1 MGVPPL
7 ERSREWG
14 RIVRAPAKVA
24 TEPLDDLEIDLAWLL
39 MLAEQKTPGDPQ
51 VTDWGALV
59 AAVARHRAAVF
70 DVPVYDSPHARA
82 AALLQLLLHV
92 PALERSNALF
102 ASAVA
107 YAYLV
112 ASGVKVV
119 TSPEQVR
126 DLARLVKS
134 GEVSVRDIEQELR
147 RWSL

>member
-1 MGVPPL
+1 MSNL
-7 ERSREWG
+7 N
-14 RIVRAPAKVA
+14 
-24 TEPLDDLEIDLAWLL
+24 IDLAWLL
-39 MLAEQKTPGDPQ
+39 MLAEKRTPGDPQ

-59 AAVARHRAAVF
+59 AAVARHQAEIF
-70 DVPVYDSPHARA
+70 DVPVYDSPQTRA
-82 AALLQLLLHV
+82 AALLQLLIHV

-112 ASGVKVV
+112 ASGLKVV

-134 GEVSVRDIEQELR
+134 GEASVEDIARELGQ
-147 RWSL
+147 WSL

>member
-1 MGVPPL
+1 
-7 ERSREWG
+7 
-14 RIVRAPAKVA
+14 
-24 TEPLDDLEIDLAWLL
+24 LDNSGNLRIDLAWLL
-39 MLAEQKTPGDPQ
+39 MIAERKTPGDPQ
-51 VTDWGALV
+51 VSDWGALV
-59 AAVARHRAAVF
+59 AAVARHEAQIF
-70 DVPVYDSPHARA
+70 DIPVYDNPHARA

-107 YAYLV
+107 YAYLI

-134 GEVSVRDIEQELR
+134 GNASVHDIARELR
-147 RWSL
+147 QWSL

>member
-1 MGVPPL
+1 
-7 ERSREWG
+7 
-14 RIVRAPAKVA
+14 
-24 TEPLDDLEIDLAWLL
+24 LDDLEIDLAWLL

-59 AAVARHRAAVF
+59 AAIARHRARIF
-70 DVPVYDSPHARA
+70 GVPVYDSPHARA
-82 AALLQLLLHV
+82 AALLQLLIHV
-92 PALERSNALF
+92 PALERSNALY

-126 DLARLVKS
+126 DLARLVNS
-134 GEVSVRDIEQELR
+134 GEASVKDIERELLQ
-147 RWSL
+147 WSL

>member
-1 MGVPPL
+1 M
-7 ERSREWG
+7 RRA
-14 RIVRAPAKVA
+14 APARARA
-24 TEPLDDLEIDLAWLL
+24 TADPLNELSIDLAWLL
-39 MLAEQKTPGDPQ
+39 MLAEQRTPGDPQ

-59 AAVARHRAAVF
+59 AAVARHRAEIF
-70 DVPVYDSPHARA
+70 GVPVYDSPHARA

-112 ASGVKVV
+112 ASGQKVV
-119 TSPEQVR
+119 TTPEQVR

-134 GEVSVRDIEQELR
+134 GEAGVDDIARELS
-147 RWSL
+147 RWSS

>member
-1 MGVPPL
+1 L
-7 ERSREWG
+7 SNLR
-14 RIVRAPAKVA
+14 
-24 TEPLDDLEIDLAWLL
+24 IDLAWLL
-39 MLAEQKTPGDPQ
+39 MLAEQRTPGDPQ

-59 AAVARHRAAVF
+59 AAVARHEAEIF
-70 DVPVYDSPHARA
+70 DAPVYDSPHTRA
-82 AALLQLLLHV
+82 AALLQLLVHI

-112 ASGVKVV
+112 ASGLKVV

-134 GEVSVRDIEQELR
+134 GEASVHDIARELR
-147 RWSL
+147 QWSL